1 MVALTLPQSMQ
12 VRLSFAS
19 SAILGGL
26 PGWHDV
32 MESPPEARLKAL
44 ADPEVRRRLDEGAQS
59 EAAGVMRGL
68 ANWPRLIIDETF
80 SETTKPLEGR
90 SVAEIAAERSEAA
103 FDALLDVVVADG
115 LQTGLRVPMPQNDDD
130 WTARVEVWRDPRS
143 VVGGSDAGAHLDTMC
158 GAVYSTAMLGEA
170 VRDRQLVSFEEAIH
184 QLSAV
189 PAALYGLRNRGTLVE
204 GSCADIVVFDPER
217 VGRGPERTR
226 NDLPGGASRLYAGST
241 GIEHVLV
248 NGTTVVRAGEL
259 TGAEPGRVLRAGTDS
274 DTVHAAAGAQAIR
287 ATAG

>member
-1 MVALTLPQSMQ
+1 MQ
-12 VRLSFAS
+12 VRLSFAT

-32 MESPPEARLKAL
+32 MESPPEARLRAL
-44 ADPEVRRRLDEGAQS
+44 ADPEVRRQLDEGAQS

-68 ANWPRLIIDETF
+68 ANWSRLIVDETF
-80 SETTKPLEGR
+80 SEDNKPAEGR
-90 SVAEIAAERSEAA
+90 SVAEVAAARGVDP
-103 FDALLDVVVADG
+103 FDALLDIVVADR
-115 LQTGLRVPMPQNDDD
+115 LQTGLRVPMPQSDGD
-130 WTARVEVWRDPRS
+130 WTARAEVWRDPRS

-170 VRDRQLVSFEEAIH
+170 VRERQLVSWEEAVH

-189 PAALYGLRNRGTLVE
+189 PAALYGLRDRGILAE
-204 GSCADIVVFDPER
+204 GSSADIVVFDPER

-226 NDLPGGASRLYAGST
+226 ADLPGGASRLYAGST

-259 TGAEPGRVLRAGTDS
+259 TGAEPGRVLRAGADT
-274 DTVHAAAGAQAIR
+274 DTVHAAAGAQAIM
-287 ATAG
+287 AAAG